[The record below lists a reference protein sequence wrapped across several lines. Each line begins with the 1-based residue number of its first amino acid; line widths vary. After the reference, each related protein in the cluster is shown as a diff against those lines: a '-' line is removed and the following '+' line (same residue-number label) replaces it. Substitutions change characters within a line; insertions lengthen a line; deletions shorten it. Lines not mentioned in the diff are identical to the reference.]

1 MASQIL
7 TAGHFLQKSGCQLRY
22 ILSHAL
28 NQQTTLA
35 IGNAYMLCCSQ

>member
-7 TAGHFLQKSGCQLRY
+7 TAGHFLQKSSCRSQC

-28 NQQTTLA
+28 SQQTTLA
-35 IGNAYMLCCSQ
+35 IGYA